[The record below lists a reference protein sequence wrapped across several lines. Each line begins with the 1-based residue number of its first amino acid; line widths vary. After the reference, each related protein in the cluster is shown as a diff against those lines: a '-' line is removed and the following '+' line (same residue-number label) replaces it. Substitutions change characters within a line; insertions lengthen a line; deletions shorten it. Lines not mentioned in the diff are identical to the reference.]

1 MFRKTDHRGGEPES
15 GGGLVHFLMPALFP
29 ALPARAEA
37 RGRDE
42 LQSGALLLAP
52 LLVPTGE
59 GCQILKRN
67 NDPINVP
74 LPALQRGSTGAVVNW
89 LVFFEIG

>member
-1 MFRKTDHRGGEPES
+1 MSRKTDHRGGEPES

-59 GCQILKRN
+59 GCEILKRN
-67 NDPINVP
+67 KDPINVP
-74 LPALQRGSTGAVVNW
+74 LPYLKPR
-89 LVFFEIG
+89 